1 MNFPFFVARRYLFAK
16 KSHTVINI
24 ISGISVFGVAVG
36 TMALIIVLS
45 VYNGF
50 DSLIKSVYSSF
61 DPDLKITAAEGKV
74 FDPTLSVL
82 DSIRYFEAVEM
93 VCHTLEENVLLEY
106 EERMYPAVI
115 KGVPLNFSEMT
126 GIDTMMRDGKFV
138 VNDGHRDKLVMG
150 MGVSYYLSVGLHFL
164 SPVKVYVPKRSGK
177 VSMNPRRAF
186 NTERIFPSGI
196 FSVQQD
202 IDSKYVITSLD
213 FVRRLL
219 NYPVDVSALE
229 IKLKPGAD
237 SDEVQDMIATA
248 IGSNYVVKNRYQ
260 QHELLYRVMKS
271 EKWAI
276 YMILTFIL
284 IVASFNIIGSLSM
297 LIIDKKN
304 DLPTY
309 KSMGMRAEQIKKV
322 FLYEGWMISI
332 GGALVGIVLGALV
345 CLLQI
350 KFGLLKLNSSGSFLV
365 DNYPVK
371 MEVVDFIGVFGTV
384 VLIGVLAS
392 WYPVQY
398 FTKRY
403 LNEKE

>member
-1 MNFPFFVARRYLFAK
+1 MFAK